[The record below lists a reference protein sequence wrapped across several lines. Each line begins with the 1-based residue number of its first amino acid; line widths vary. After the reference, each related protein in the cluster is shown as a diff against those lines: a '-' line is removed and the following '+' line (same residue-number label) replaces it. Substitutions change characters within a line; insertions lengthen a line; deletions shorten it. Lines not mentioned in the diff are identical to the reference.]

1 MAAKRKTETL
11 ARGRPKGK
19 PRTAAEIAAD
29 TRRTGRPMVASDA
42 AVSKGVTMRLTFEE
56 HKQFSREAKRLN
68 MSLSVY
74 LRRCWRTARKG
85 RNDGKNISQ
94 PGQADKSRNRKTGKR
109 G

>member
-1 MAAKRKTETL
+1 MAMKRKAETQP
-11 ARGRPKGK
+11 RGRPKGM

-29 TRRTGRPMVASDA
+29 ARRTGRPAVANDV
-42 AVSKGVTMRLTFEE
+42 AVSKGVTMRLTPEE

-68 MSLSVY
+68 LSLSVY
-74 LRRCWRTARKG
+74 LRRCWRTAREG

-94 PGQADKSRNRKTGKR
+94 SGQADKSRDRKTGKR